1 MRILS
6 KSKLLAFRQCPKRL
20 WLEIHRPELRE
31 DSAASQASFATG
43 HLVGEIAR
51 RLYDPSGKGR
61 LVDISGE
68 GVAAAIAR
76 SRELLDSP
84 APIFEAGFSADG
96 ARAFA
101 DVMLPL
107 RRGGR
112 RVWRMIEVKSSA
124 SLKGYYRED
133 AAIQSFVVRRS
144 GVPLH
149 ALALAH
155 IDSSWTYPGGGE
167 YQGLLTEIDL
177 TEEAAARDAEVA
189 AWISVAQTVAAKRK
203 EPERKT
209 GKHCN
214 EPYECGFLAYCSS
227 CVEPARYPVAWL
239 PAIQTKA
246 LKGLI
251 ENQGIADLRDIP
263 DDLLNER
270 QLRVKACT
278 LAGKT
283 YFDAANAARDLA
295 AYGLPAYFMDFE
307 TTQLAVPIW
316 KGTRPYQQVPFQYSV
331 HRLSRTGKLDHRVFL
346 DISGNDPSRGFAESL
361 LADCGERGPV
371 FGYNIPFERS
381 RLEELAGRFPRMRKP
396 LLALAERLVDLRP
409 VAEQR
414 FYDPR
419 QRGRWGLKD
428 VLPAVAPDADHAN
441 LDGVKAGGMAMEA
454 YREATSPDTTAARKA
469 KLRRELLDYCE
480 RDTYGLVRLWQYLA
494 GRDDLEL

>member
-31 DSAASQASFATG
+31 DSAGSQASFATG
-43 HLVGEIAR
+43 HQVGEIAR
-51 RLYDPSGKGR
+51 QLYDPSGKGR
-61 LVDISGE
+61 LVDIASE
-68 GVAAAIAR
+68 GVEAAIAR
-76 SRELLDSP
+76 SRELLDSS

-124 SLKGYYRED
+124 SLKDYHRED

-144 GVPLH
+144 GVPLNE
-149 ALALAH
+149 LALAH
-155 IDSSWTYPGGGE
+155 IDSSWTYPGGEE

-177 TEEAAARDAEVA
+177 TNEAAAMDAEVV
-189 AWISVAQTVAAKRK
+189 AWISAAQSIAAKRR
-203 EPERKT
+203 EPRRNT

-214 EPYECGFLAYCSS
+214 EPYACGFLDYCPSG
-227 CVEPARYPVAWL
+227 EEQAKYPVAWL
-239 PAIQTKA
+239 PSVQKKA
-246 LKGLI
+246 LKAFI
-251 ENQGIADLRDIP
+251 ESHGVADLREIP
-263 DDLLNER
+263 DKLLNER

-278 LAGKT
+278 LSGKI
-283 YFDAANAARDLA
+283 YFDAENAARDLA
-295 AYGLPAYFMDFE
+295 AYSLPVYFMDFE
-307 TTQLAVPIW
+307 TIQFAVPIW
-316 KGTRPYQQVPFQYSV
+316 KGTRPYQQIPFQYSL
-331 HRLSRTGKLDHRVFL
+331 HRLSRTGKLDHRLFL
-346 DISGNDPSRGFAESL
+346 DLSGNDPSRGFAESL

-371 FGYNIPFERS
+371 FAYNIPFERS
-381 RLEELAGRFPRMRKP
+381 RLEELAGRFPRMRKS

-419 QRGRWGLKD
+419 QRGRWGLKY

-454 YREATSPDTTAARKA
+454 YLEATSLSTTAARKA
-469 KLRRELLDYCE
+469 RLRQELLDYCE

-494 GRDDLEL
+494 GRDDLGL

>member
-1 MRILS
+1 
-6 KSKLLAFRQCPKRL
+6 
-20 WLEIHRPELRE
+20 
-31 DSAASQASFATG
+31 
-43 HLVGEIAR
+43 
-51 RLYDPSGKGR
+51 
-61 LVDISGE
+61 
-68 GVAAAIAR
+68 
-76 SRELLDSP
+76 
-84 APIFEAGFSADG
+84 
-96 ARAFA
+96 
-101 DVMLPL
+101 
-107 RRGGR
+107 
-112 RVWRMIEVKSSA
+112 
-124 SLKGYYRED
+124 
-133 AAIQSFVVRRS
+133 VRRS

-189 AWISVAQTVAAKRK
+189 AWISVAQTVAAKRR

-381 RLEELAGRFPRMRKP
+381 RLEELAGRFPRMRQA

-419 QRGRWGLKD
+419 QRGTLGAEGRT
-428 VLPAVAPDADHAN
+428 
-441 LDGVKAGGMAMEA
+441 AGRSARRRPCQSRR
-454 YREATSPDTTAARKA
+454 REGRRNGYGSLSRSDIAEYDRRAEGQAAARSFWTTASETPMGWSGYGSTWPVATTWSYSHGQAIRYLQHSA
-469 KLRRELLDYCE
+469 DGAGTAAA
-480 RDTYGLVRLWQYLA
+480 DTAQA
-494 GRDDLEL
+494 